1 VWVMGNV
8 CGCEGYPI
16 LSRHLLL
23 EVVYNRSWEEGFPSI
38 HISVCAPD
46 LENTGPVGNGD
57 RATRGKSMRIIDRRL
72 VIFNLPTA
80 GAIQVKEK

>member
-1 VWVMGNV
+1 VWAMGNV
-8 CGCEGYPI
+8 SGCEGHPI
-16 LSRHLLL
+16 FRPLLL
-23 EVVYNRSWEEGFPSI
+23 DVVHNRSREDGFPSI
-38 HISVCAPD
+38 PISMCAPD
-46 LENTGPVGNGD
+46 LENTGPGGNGD